1 MSDEACIPV
10 EGAYPLRA
18 GETMEIE
25 TVLTFDEDGHYSGG
39 EARVTIEGTATKAA
53 TCTDC
58 GGPLEPGRCYRCV
71 ACTDAEWQALE
82 HDKGAVWVGRH
93 REEDAQ

>member
-1 MSDEACIPV
+1 MLTALARYMMANEMWTAPAPSAP
-10 EGAYPLRA
+10 ATRA
-18 GETMEIE
+18 T
-25 TVLTFDEDGHYSGG
+25 
-39 EARVTIEGTATKAA
+39 

-93 REEDAQ
+93 RAEQEEG